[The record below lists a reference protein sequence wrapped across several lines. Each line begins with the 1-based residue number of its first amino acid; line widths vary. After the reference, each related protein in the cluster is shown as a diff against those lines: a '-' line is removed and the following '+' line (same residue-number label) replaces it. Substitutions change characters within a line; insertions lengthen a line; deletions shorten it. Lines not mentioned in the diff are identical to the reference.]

1 MKIFIKPIQFSFKDE
16 FTIEI
21 DDTST
26 INHLISLIQ
35 SKYKEV
41 INVSFLF
48 RGKKLISDKN
58 LNEQGVKDAS
68 KLMMNKLEGEN
79 IPKVEKSEIS
89 PIELIKNK
97 AKLKL
102 IESGFQKDMV
112 ESVINTMP
120 NIENLSLDII
130 IEKANTFLINLKR
143 ESNY

>member
-41 INVSFLF
+41 NNVSFLF